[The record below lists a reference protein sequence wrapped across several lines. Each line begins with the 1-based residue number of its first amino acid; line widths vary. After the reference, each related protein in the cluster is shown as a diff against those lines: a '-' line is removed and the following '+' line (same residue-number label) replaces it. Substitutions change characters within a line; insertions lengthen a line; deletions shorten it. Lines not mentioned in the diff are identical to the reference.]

1 MSKEIDERVV
11 QMKFENGKFEQ
22 GVSKTMS
29 TIDKLKEKLNF
40 KGAGKGF
47 EELQESA
54 NNVSFDKLAES
65 VNGITELLKART
77 GVMGGIFE
85 TIGQKIVGVV
95 DNATSKVR
103 EMINAVTFEPI
114 MTGFSEYETKIDA
127 IQVIAANTG
136 AITHETDVTLSDIE
150 AGLDELNHYADK
162 TIYNFTQMTQAIGTF
177 TVAGVNLEDSITAVK
192 GVANLAAFVGAGAAD
207 ASRIMFQLGQ
217 GLNTGFINLQDW
229 MSLEHSQGFSGKV
242 FQDQLLDTARH
253 LREVREEY
261 EFDVDAL
268 VEDAGSFRA
277 SLKDGWLTT
286 EVLMTTL
293 HKFANDYSKEQWL
306 DLGFTEEEINSI
318 YSLGQAAEDAA
329 TKSKTFT
336 QMWDATKEAAQ
347 SGWTD
352 TWQTIVG
359 GFEGASELWTRVGN
373 ALGEFIEGFSEG
385 RTEALKLWA
394 AVGGRDAFWSGV
406 FRLFDNL
413 REYVKAITDAFEQ
426 FFPSIDGKQLAK
438 LTFEFRK
445 LMRLFRDETFP
456 ITFSLSNIFQTF
468 FAILKAGVVTVKTIA
483 GAVGNFI
490 KNLFPENTQHVI
502 AQVTWDIKEF
512 VVALLDL
519 EVIPERIN
527 SAFAHTID
535 FLKGLWHGFVEAT
548 KAVNDYIEGVTGV
561 NVVETVMNAWGKLKD
576 FFVHFDLNSFLANDY
591 VERIKEVI
599 SALGEG
605 ATLLDKIKAVV
616 GAIMGDL
623 KPILEEKFEGFKE
636 LFSGEDIDKG
646 ELIGKLGG
654 LALLLMQ
661 LKMLIDALSTGKT
674 LRGAGEGI
682 GEFVEGLNEGLE
694 SFKDT
699 MESIKNDQNIKL
711 ILSVVAA
718 IIALTVAIAVF
729 ASMDQEKLSNAA
741 GILTTMI
748 GGLVAVITTL
758 KKSITGLPN
767 NTIGQLSIG
776 LLAVSIAVIN
786 LVGAMALVSLMDYET
801 IVKGLIAVFVLI
813 KMVMMSVKG
822 LDHVR
827 ATSAIQA
834 AIAVSILM
842 GALWSLLFMLKAID
856 MMKFEDI
863 GMDFLVLVGLFGI
876 MALSSVAMAKSAI
889 MAGKNFL
896 AASLGLSVVIGA
908 IWSLLAA
915 LIVIKMTNIAVDD
928 GTFFI
933 LTGIVTL
940 MIVVMGVLATFASFV
955 PMSTKQVLNV
965 LMLTFA
971 VGIIVTVATSII
983 AALVVLDNLLGDDP
997 DKKMTNVWK
1006 MLGMVALAVVGVLAV
1021 LLILASKMK
1030 GINKVLGGIK
1040 FTTGAVNV
1048 QLAPIA
1054 KILSGIALL
1063 IIAVTGS
1070 IYLLI
1075 RSFQLLMEISNEWN
1089 SSYET
1094 KMVDVLF
1101 GMADV
1106 LEAGKDAINRA
1117 IVSLNDVIL
1126 NALLLLIEDI
1136 VVVLMNALYALAQ
1149 IADGIGRALV
1159 DITVSLL
1166 NGLAGID
1173 LTTAFDSNAD
1183 GFWDQF
1189 VESGDKLIQ
1198 NADAP
1203 INKLIKAIVNFI
1215 ILVIYGVGD
1224 ALIDSS
1230 GAIGRALLY
1239 LMASLLVVTLAT
1251 LEALAGAI
1259 AEFFWG
1265 PIFNSILDEDIDWSG
1280 YVEDFETNFKEGW
1293 QIFFDDLKGWFEENW
1308 KRLIA
1313 DSLSAAVGTLIGG
1326 VPGMILGTA
1335 WFDEKFGYLFG
1346 SKYAAANAEQA
1357 SLEEAQKQMDA
1368 AMKPYADALD
1378 KSVENMSK
1386 GGQGKFREAN
1396 GIESPS
1402 KVYEEDAQFIP
1413 QGAAQGVNNGSGEFY
1428 DSIKNMAEQA
1438 KGALKES
1445 FLNSEGALSV
1455 DGEFSTNVT
1464 QVLDMNNI
1472 NSETLGIDQ
1481 TNLKMDQANLLN
1493 SEGFSALSES
1503 LGVQTTELADT
1514 NAFLDKQNQTIDAEN
1529 GAFYDD
1535 TNLLASLD
1543 NIRSDMAVMKS
1554 NLERMQ
1560 VVLDTNALVGQ
1571 LVIPMDR
1578 ALGQRAFRIQTR

>member
-1 MSKEIDERVV
+1 MGKEIDERVV

-22 GVSKTMS
+22 DVSKTMS

-359 GFEGASELWTRVGN
+359 GFEEASELWTRIGN

-394 AVGGRDAFWSGV
+394 AVGGRDAFWSSV

-468 FAILKAGVVTVKTIA
+468 FAILKAGVVTVKTIT
-483 GAVGNFI
+483 GAVFNFV
-490 KNLFPENTQHVI
+490 KNLFPENTQDYI

-512 VVALLDL
+512 IVALLDL
-519 EVIPERIN
+519 EVIPARIN
-527 SAFAHTID
+527 SAFTYTIN
-535 FLKGLWHGFVEAT
+535 FLKELGRGFVSAA
-548 KAVNDYIEGVTGV
+548 KAVNDYIKDVTGLDIAATFV
-561 NVVETVMNAWGKLKD
+561 SGWEKVKD
-576 FFVHFDLNSFLANDY
+576 FFIHFDLNAMLSNEY
-591 VERIKEVI
+591 VERIKEAVT
-599 SALGEG
+599 SLGEG
-605 ATLLDKIKAVV
+605 ASVLDKIKAVF
-616 GAIMGDL
+616 GAIVEDL
-623 KPILEEKFEGFKE
+623 KLVLGEKFDGLKE

-646 ELIGKLGG
+646 ALVGKISG
-654 LALLLMQ
+654 LVLLFMQ
-661 LKMLIDALSTGKT
+661 LKMMIDALSTGKT

-682 GEFVEGLNEGLE
+682 GEFVEGLNDGLE

-699 MESIKNDQNIKL
+699 MDSIKNEQNIKL
-711 ILSVVAA
+711 ILSIVAA
-718 IIALTVAIAVF
+718 IIALTIALATL
-729 ASMDQEKLSNAA
+729 ASLDQERLSNATS
-741 GILTTMI
+741 ILVMMI
-748 GGLVAVITTL
+748 GGLVSVITTL

-767 NTIGQLSIG
+767 NTITQLSIG
-776 LLAVSIAVIN
+776 LIAVSIAIIN
-786 LVGAMALVSLMDYET
+786 LVGAIAIVSLMDYET
-801 IVKGLIAVFVLI
+801 IIKGLITTFLLM
-813 KMVMMSVKG
+813 KMVMMAVKG
-822 LDHVR
+822 LDHIR
-827 ATSAIQA
+827 ATSAIKA
-834 AIAVSILM
+834 AVSVSILM
-842 GALWSLLFMLKAID
+842 GAMWNLIAMIKVID
-856 MMKFEDI
+856 MLDFEHL

-876 MALSSVAMAKSAI
+876 MALSSLALSASAQVASKNMLMAS
-889 MAGKNFL
+889 F
-896 AASLGLSVVIGA
+896 SVSVIIGA
-908 IWSLLAA
+908 LWSLLAA
-915 LIVIKMTNIAVDD
+915 LIVIKITNLDFDKTFLILVAVMGLLIAVM
-928 GTFFI
+928 GA
-933 LTGIVTL
+933 IVA
-940 MIVVMGVLATFASFV
+940 IVAFV
-955 PMSTKQVLNV
+955 PMSTKQVLNI
-965 LMLTFA
+965 LLLSIA
-971 VGIIVTVATSII
+971 VGIIVGVATTII
-983 AALVVLDNLLGDDP
+983 AALVTLNTILEPELAD
-997 DKKMTNVWK
+997 NVWK
-1006 MLGMVALAVVGVLAV
+1006 MLGMIAVAVAGVLVV
-1021 LLILASKMK
+1021 LLLLATKMK
-1030 GINKVLGGIK
+1030 KVTKVLGGFK
-1040 FTTGAVNV
+1040 LSTGAINIK
-1048 QLAPIA
+1048 LAPIS

-1075 RSFQLLMEISNEWN
+1075 RSFQILMEIANEWD

-1094 KMVDVLF
+1094 KMVNVLY
-1101 GMADV
+1101 GMANV
-1106 LEAGKDAINRA
+1106 LESGKEAINRA

-1126 NALLLLIEDI
+1126 NALLLLIEDLVI
-1136 VVVLMNALYALAQ
+1136 VLMNALYALVQ
-1149 IADGIGRALV
+1149 LADGIARALV
-1159 DITVSLL
+1159 DITIALL

-1173 LTTAFDSNAD
+1173 LTNAFDSNAD

-1189 VESGDKLIQ
+1189 VESGDKLVQ

-1215 ILVIYGVGD
+1215 ILVVYGVGD

-1230 GAIGRALLY
+1230 GALSAALLY
-1239 LMASLLVVTLAT
+1239 LLASILVVL
-1251 LEALAGAI
+1251 LDLIEALGAMI
-1259 AEFFWG
+1259 SEFFWG
-1265 PIFNSILDEDIDWSG
+1265 PILNKIFKTDIDWSE
-1280 YVEDFETNFKEGW
+1280 YTDNFEENFKEGW
-1293 QIFFDDLKGWFEENW
+1293 QIVFDDLSAWFEQGWW
-1308 KRLIA
+1308 KCIY
-1313 DSLSAAVGTLIGG
+1313 DTLFKIITPFGDVLLKKLGIDIEPESIQEQLARRGSSSGG
-1326 VPGMILGTA
+1326 RSGSGHSRNAQEAI
-1335 WFDEKFGYLFG
+1335 DE
-1346 SKYAAANAEQA
+1346 
-1357 SLEEAQKQMDA
+1357 

-1378 KSVENMSK
+1378 KSVEDMSK
-1386 GGQGKFREAN
+1386 QGQGKFREVN

-1402 KVYEEDAQFIP
+1402 KVYEAFAQFIP
-1413 QGAAQGVNNGSGEFY
+1413 QGAAQGVNNTSGEFY
-1428 DSIKNMAEQA
+1428 DSIRQMAEQA
-1438 KGALKES
+1438 KGSLKES
-1445 FLNSEGALSV
+1445 FLNTDGALSV

-1464 QVLDMNNI
+1464 QVLDMNNV
-1472 NSETLGIDQ
+1472 NSESLGIDTANLGIDR
-1481 TNLKMDQANLLN
+1481 TNLIN

-1503 LGVQTTELADT
+1503 LGNQTSELADT
-1514 NAFLDKQNQTIDAEN
+1514 NAYLDKQNQTIDSEN
-1529 GAFYDD
+1529 GSFYDD
-1535 TNLLASLD
+1535 TNLLNSLD